1 MNAHK
6 QSVTLTEDGK
16 LVLNGLPFQAG
27 ETVEVIVL
35 EQSQEEKSS
44 RSSSS
49 DFPLQGS
56 VIQYDDP
63 FEPAVSMEEWEALK

>member
-27 ETVEVIVL
+27 ETVEVIV
-35 EQSQEEKSS
+35 
-44 RSSSS
+44 
-49 DFPLQGS
+49 
-56 VIQYDDP
+56 
-63 FEPAVSMEEWEALK
+63 

>member
-35 EQSQEEKSS
+35 QQSQGQQSS
-44 RSSSS
+44 RFSSS

-63 FEPAVSMEEWEALK
+63 FSPAVSI